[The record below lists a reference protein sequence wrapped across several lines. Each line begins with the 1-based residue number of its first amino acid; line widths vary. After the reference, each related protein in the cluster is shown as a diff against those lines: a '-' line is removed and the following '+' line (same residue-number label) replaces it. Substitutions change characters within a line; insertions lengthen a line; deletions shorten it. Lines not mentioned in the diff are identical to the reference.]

1 MPWVWSWVQTASG
14 GVFCRIARA
23 DSGLRA
29 PQRRRFST
37 TSFRPFTGSALAR
50 KSVRPGLLAK
60 RVPVRDPWR
69 SSISI
74 PSCTSCISGSSRS
87 LSGFTVRR
95 TARGFSAKTRTQA
108 AYPTPPRTSA
118 PAIRVPTRI
127 PTWTATAT
135 ATATRTHRLPRNPR
149 LAWRG
154 GVWHLLRVEV
164 PCVSTSPFRQSD

>member
-1 MPWVWSWVQTASG
+1 MPWGGSWVHNASG

-37 TSFRPFTGSALAR
+37 TSFRPFTGSALER

-60 RVPVRDPWR
+60 RVPVRDPWQSST
-69 SSISI
+69 SSIS
-74 PSCTSCISGSSRS
+74 SISGISNSSRS
-87 LSGFTVRR
+87 RFGFTVRR
-95 TARGFSAKTRTQA
+95 TARGFSAKTRTRA

-118 PAIRVPTRI
+118 PAIRVPTR
-127 PTWTATAT
+127 
-135 ATATRTHRLPRNPR
+135 TATRTAIWTATRTQRLPRNPR

-154 GVWHLLRVEV
+154 GVWHLLTVEV